1 MNHTKS
7 LPSSTM
13 RRPDEDLPHKQVSL
27 AEFLQIADGLLYEQK
42 DVYKFIRFVLAGR
55 YIGEGPMSRV
65 FVNAKQGLHT
75 GLPDGAVNVTR
86 DYDSILG
93 ISKDLPYMSALA
105 VYPLSPFKETL
116 KKNNHMTSLGFDSH
130 VSVSTIYG
138 LLHSSEICCLGSTEA
153 GTVPQGT

>member
-1 MNHTKS
+1 MNNTKS

-13 RRPDEDLPHKQVSL
+13 RQPDEDLPHKQVSL
-27 AEFLQIADGLLYEQK
+27 QEFLQIADNLLYEKQ
-42 DVYKFIRFVLAGR
+42 DVYKFVRFVLAGR

-93 ISKDLPYMSALA
+93 ISNDLPYMSALA
-105 VYPLSPFKETL
+105 VFPLPPFKETL
-116 KKNNHMTSLGFDSH
+116 KKNNHMCSLAYNSR
-130 VSVSTIYG
+130 VSIIYY
-138 LLHSSEICCLGSTEA
+138 LRLSI
-153 GTVPQGT
+153 